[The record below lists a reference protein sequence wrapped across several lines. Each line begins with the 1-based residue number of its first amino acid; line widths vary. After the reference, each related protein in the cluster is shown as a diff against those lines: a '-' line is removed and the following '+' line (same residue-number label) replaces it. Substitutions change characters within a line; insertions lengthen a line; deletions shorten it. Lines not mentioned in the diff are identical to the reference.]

1 MIGWPAGWRRI
12 HHERLD
18 STNAEAARLASAG
31 AALPFWL
38 TADIQ
43 TAARGRRGRA
53 WSAPQGNFS
62 GSAALWVGPEAGQAA
77 LRSFTAALALAEALQ
92 DLGVPASELSLKW
105 PNDVLWRGR
114 KLAGILL
121 ESTRVRDRLLLVV
134 GIGVNLAEAPPA
146 EVLEPTAHAPAALA
160 PAHRISP
167 AELMPALADHFARWD
182 RVLDTH
188 GFAPAREA
196 WLARA
201 ARIGQQVTARLSGAT
216 VSGRMITVDD
226 SRAIVLDTATGRRH
240 LPAADI
246 FF

>member
-1 MIGWPAGWRRI
+1 MRI
-12 HHERLD
+12 
-18 STNAEAARLASAG
+18 ASAG

-38 TADIQ
+38 TAEIQ

-53 WSAPQGNFS
+53 WAAPEGNFS
-62 GSAALWVGPEAGQAA
+62 GSAALWAGPEAGQAA
-77 LRSFTAALALAEALQ
+77 LRSFSAALALAEALQ
-92 DLGVPASELSLKW
+92 DFGVPAEELSLKW
-105 PNDVLWRGR
+105 PNDVLWRGG

-121 ESTRVRDRLLLVV
+121 ESSRVRGQMLLVV

-146 EVLEPTAHAPAALA
+146 EMLEPTAHAPATLA

-167 AELMPALADHFARWD
+167 AELAISLAQHFAGWE
-182 RVLDTH
+182 RVLASH
-188 GFAPAREA
+188 GFAPVREA

-201 ARIGQQVTARLSGAT
+201 ARIGEQVTARLPGST
-216 VSGRMITVDD
+216 VSGRMITVDETG
-226 SRAIVLDTATGRRH
+226 AIVLDTATGRRH